1 MIDFRFFSSHL
12 PADFPDDLE
21 WFYDET
27 IFGDQYSELEWIWL
41 LLLIAFIAV
50 GIVIAMMMYKFW
62 RLRRLQAPFKGFLYK
77 KRNINL
83 GDRS

>member
-50 GIVIAMMMYKFW
+50 GIVIAVMMYKSW
-62 RLRRLQAPFKGFLYK
+62 RLRRLQAPFKDFLYK
-77 KRNINL
+77 KRNINP